1 MSPARVAPVLLLAA
15 LLTGVW
21 LDGFGWDSLLFALVA
36 AALVFFP
43 VVRPAA
49 RPPVRAE
56 EQATGGEPL
65 DETMLAD
72 AIADPVVVLD
82 GDKVVQANRAARGRF
97 GDHIAGEDVRVA
109 FRHPAFLEL
118 IGSAAVRHTPQSLE
132 LTGLGKPGAWWEA
145 RSAPLPGGRLI
156 VHLVDRTSAR
166 AADRTRTDFVANAS
180 HELRTPLSAILGFV
194 ETLKDEAGNDPELRF
209 RFLGTMQR
217 EAERMQRL
225 IEDLLSLSR
234 IESERRAPPDSAVS
248 LTGLARRVADE
259 LSTRGLSAGRTI
271 RVDAEKG
278 LADVAGDGLQLH
290 QLLMNLVEN
299 GLKYGRIDSP
309 VVLHVSRHDERLA
322 QLRVVDE
329 GEGVSPEHLPRLTER
344 FYRVDP
350 GRSRRVGGTGLGLA
364 IAKHVVERHRGTMR
378 ITSVLG
384 QGTTV
389 TVRLPFASPSR
400 ATDV

>member
-1 MSPARVAPVLLLAA
+1 MSPARIAPVLLVIA
-15 LLTGVW
+15 LVAGVW
-21 LDGFGWDSLLFALVA
+21 LDGFGWYSLLFACA
-36 AALVFFP
+36 AAAFVFFP
-43 VVRPAA
+43 IVRPTA
-49 RPPVRAE
+49 RPPVTTT
-56 EQATGGEPL
+56 EQAIEAEPF
-65 DETMLAD
+65 DEAMLAD

-82 GDKVVQANRAARGRF
+82 GDTVVQANRAARERF
-97 GDHIAGEDVRVA
+97 GEHIAGEDVRVA

-118 IGSAAVRHTPQSLE
+118 IGSGAVRHAPQSLE

-145 RSAPLPGGRLI
+145 RTAPLPGDRLI
-156 VHLVDRTSAR
+156 VHLVDRTSER

-194 ETLKDEAGNDPELRF
+194 ETLKDEEGNDPELRV
-209 RFLGTMQR
+209 RFLGTVQR

-234 IESERRAPPDSAVS
+234 VESERRAPPDSAVS
-248 LTGLARRVADE
+248 LTALARRVADE
-259 LSTRGLSAGRTI
+259 LSTRGLPAGRSI
-271 RVDAEKG
+271 GVDADEE
-278 LADVAGDGLQLH
+278 LADVVGDGLQLH

-299 GLKYGRIDSP
+299 GLKYGRGDSP
-309 VVLHVSRHDERLA
+309 VVLHVSRHDDRLA
-322 QLRVVDE
+322 QFRVVDE
-329 GEGVSPEHLPRLTER
+329 GEGIAPEHLPRLTER

-389 TVRLPFASPSR
+389 TVRLPFARPSP
-400 ATDV
+400 ATDA